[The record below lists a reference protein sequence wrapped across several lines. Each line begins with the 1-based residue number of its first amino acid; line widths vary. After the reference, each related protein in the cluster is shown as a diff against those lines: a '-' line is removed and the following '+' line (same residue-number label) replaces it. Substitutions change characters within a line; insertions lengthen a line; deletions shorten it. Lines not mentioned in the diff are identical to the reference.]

1 MVDGVKS
8 YEDLL
13 DGGNNKEEARRDLI
27 ENDM

>member
-1 MVDGVKS
+1 MVDGVIS

-13 DGGNNKEEARRDLI
+13 DGGNNKEEVPRDLI

>member
-1 MVDGVKS
+1 MVDSVRS

-13 DGGNNKEEARRDLI
+13 DGGNNKEEVRRDLI